1 MKAHRAMPVLDVTDV
16 VAAEAFWTGLGF
28 SSQGVMDDPP
38 SFCIV
43 ERDKVT
49 LGLAR
54 KDAAGPVPLNN
65 IWAAVVYVDD
75 AAGLHAALSAAGA
88 TVNPLR
94 SNTPMGLEIFELT
107 DPDGHMIAFARD
119 TSADRTGPG
128 LKA

>member
-28 SSQGVMDDPP
+28 VSQGTLDDPP

-43 ERDKVT
+43 ERDRVT
-49 LGLAR
+49 LGLAL

-65 IWAAVVYVDD
+65 VWAAIVYVDD
-75 AAGLHAALSAAGA
+75 AEALHAALEAAGA
-88 TVNPLR
+88 AVGALR
-94 SNTPMGLEIFELT
+94 VNTPMGLDIFELT
-107 DPDGHMIAFARD
+107 DPDGHRIAFARD

-128 LKA
+128 LKG